1 MTIQYYLILYC
12 CCISLAVLSPKKTR
26 HSLND
31 VLRRRKELIKSN
43 SDNIISN
50 YNYEENN
57 ANNIFAINNED
68 DYNNNNEDDIGEV
81 KGGNFKSGFISI
93 IGNPNVGKST
103 LLNALL
109 DQPLCI
115 VSPKPQTTRHRILGV
130 KTENNYQLIFSDTPG
145 MIEPAYKLQET
156 MMDNVKAA
164 TGDADIILV
173 VTDIYSE
180 PLIDNKI
187 MLKLLNTT
195 KPIIIVI
202 NKIDINNN
210 TINNITNIWQNR
222 IPNNKIIL
230 PLSAIK
236 LHNINEL
243 ISNILLH
250 IKYGPKY
257 FSSNT
262 ITNRNERFFTTEIIR
277 ETILELYQDE
287 IPYNCE
293 VIIDSF
299 KDKVIDK
306 LSVIEATII
315 VSKDS
320 QKGIII
326 GKNGIKLKELGIL
339 ARKKLETFLC
349 RNVYLSLHVKCDNDW
364 HIKKDTLYK
373 YGYIIDKDD

>member
-1 MTIQYYLILYC
+1 MMITYLLVLLF
-12 CCISLAVLSPKKTR
+12 CCISFAVLSPKKSR
-26 HSLND
+26 HSLSD
-31 VLRRRKELIKSN
+31 VLKRRKQLIH
-43 SDNIISN
+43 
-50 YNYEENN
+50 NN
-57 ANNIFAINNED
+57 NLVLTKNGDINT
-68 DYNNNNEDDIGEV
+68 NNNNNNNNIDDDDDIGDV
-81 KGGNFKSGFISI
+81 KGGNFKSGFIAI

-109 DQPLCI
+109 DQQLCI

-145 MIEPAYKLQET
+145 MVEPAYKLQET

-164 TGDADIILV
+164 TGDADVILL

-195 KPIIIVI
+195 KPIIIII
-202 NKIDINNN
+202 NKIDINSNN
-210 TINNITNIWQNR
+210 INNITSIWQNR

-230 PLSAIK
+230 TLSAIK
-236 LHNINEL
+236 LLNINEL
-243 ISNILLH
+243 INNILLY
-250 IKYGPKY
+250 IPYGPKY
-257 FSSNT
+257 FPSNT

-277 ETILELYQDE
+277 ETILDLYQDE
-287 IPYNCE
+287 IPYNSE

-299 KDKVIDK
+299 KDKIIDK

-326 GKNGIKLKELGIL
+326 GKNGIKLKELGII
-339 ARKKLETFLC
+339 ARKKLENFLC
-349 RNVYLSLHVKCDNDW
+349 RNIYLSLHVKCDNDW
-364 HIKKDTLYK
+364 HIKNDTLYK
-373 YGYIIDKDD
+373 YGYIEEDDKK

>member
-1 MTIQYYLILYC
+1 MIFKYFFIFFCCYYCFI
-12 CCISLAVLSPKKTR
+12 ILAVLSPKKTR

-31 VLRRRKELIKSN
+31 VLKRRKELIN
-43 SDNIISN
+43 NDNKLVI
-50 YNYEENN
+50 
-57 ANNIFAINNED
+57 
-68 DYNNNNEDDIGEV
+68 NNNNNDNNNNDDDNDDDIGEV
-81 KGGNFKSGFISI
+81 NGGNFKSGFVSI

-130 KTENNYQLIFSDTPG
+130 KTEKNYQLIFSDTPG
-145 MIEPAYKLQET
+145 MVEPAYKLQET

-164 TGDADIILV
+164 TGDADIILL

-195 KPIIIVI
+195 KPIIIII

-210 TINNITNIWQNR
+210 NINNITNIWQDR

-230 PLSAIK
+230 TLSAMK
-236 LHNINEL
+236 LYNIDEL
-243 ISNILLH
+243 INNILLY
-250 IKYGPKY
+250 IPYGPKY

-299 KDKVIDK
+299 KDKIIDK
-306 LSVIEATII
+306 LSIIEATII

-326 GKNGIKLKELGIL
+326 GKNGIKLKELGIA
-339 ARKKLETFLC
+339 ARKKLEIFLN
-349 RNVYLSLHVKCDNDW
+349 RNIYLSLHVKCDYDW
-364 HIKKDTLYK
+364 HIKDDTLYK
-373 YGYIIDKDD
+373 YGYIEKDE